1 MKHLLYSIMSLR
13 HQEDNMLY
21 GVFFVLTGT
30 KENAGFYAFL
40 IYDKFCWGQCYS
52 LQYLIHETL
61 IFDKSERKVPVLPV
75 FFMEKP
81 VFTNK
86 LHLI

>member
-1 MKHLLYSIMSLR
+1 MPLR
-13 HQEDNMLY
+13 HQEDNMPY

-40 IYDKFCWGQCYS
+40 IYDKFCWAQRQG
-52 LQYLIHETL
+52 LQYLIYKTL
-61 IFDKSERKVPVLPV
+61 IFDISERKVPVLPV
-75 FFMEKP
+75 FFIKKP

-86 LHLI
+86 LYLI